1 LCCPDDPTRLR
12 LADVS
17 YRIAPKSIS
26 HLLPFLSF
34 PCFLSCSA
42 VGMFVSYSSI
52 TEWQN
57 LSKTKSR
64 QAVSK
69 SREGEAPVPI
79 YNSEDEMRH
88 KHRPS
93 TTRLSWAC
101 SCTSELPT
109 PHSRIV
115 VSLDQIRP
123 LRMYLNPSVLPNLTS
138 INKSSSFLPSCR
150 PYPSNNTVV
159 INSKPLSQICT
170 TPPPPLHKISR
181 GLPYPLTPFPPFHPI
196 TSSRL
201 TTFPKLGVKRPSQA
215 PITTPNWGGELNG
228 AT

>member
-1 LCCPDDPTRLR
+1 
-12 LADVS
+12 
-17 YRIAPKSIS
+17 
-26 HLLPFLSF
+26 
-34 PCFLSCSA
+34 
-42 VGMFVSYSSI
+42 MFVSYSSI

-170 TPPPPLHKISR
+170 TPPPPSQDLPWLALPLNSLPSIPSHHIQPPHHVSQTGRQKAEPSTDHDAELGRRAEWCDVIGWRCR
-181 GLPYPLTPFPPFHPI
+181 GRNECRSGY
-196 TSSRL
+196 
-201 TTFPKLGVKRPSQA
+201 A
-215 PITTPNWGGELNG
+215 G
-228 AT
+228 AAVL